1 MKEEIKERKNK
12 NLYITFRIIQ
22 AVFMGMFALGLSNGF
37 GDYFNYIKLPI
48 GSFAVTT
55 TIFGLIGMIMTG
67 FLAKQSESW

>member
-1 MKEEIKERKNK
+1 
-12 NLYITFRIIQ
+12 
-22 AVFMGMFALGLSNGF
+22 MGMFALGLSNGF